1 MSASFEC
8 LICHGD
14 DSELVYQDCPD
25 YYLGTPFKADYVRC
39 RACGL
44 LQQSPIPP
52 DVSAFYHAYPV
63 HAPKSRL
70 YAALRWLVMSSIY
83 YDARRHP
90 AGTAI
95 LDYGCGD
102 GGYLETLGGRGFR
115 LHGYEKDPAQAARVA
130 ERLGLPVHADI
141 EALVASM
148 SETFDVVTFHK
159 VLEHLTDP
167 DEALAA
173 ARHLLKPGG
182 LLYLVVPHADSIE
195 ARLFG
200 RKWHSL
206 DPPRHISLPAVAHVR
221 RLADRHGYALSRH
234 APIPFPNGFAAS
246 VPVVLSGRFR
256 FALFAL
262 AFPLGVVWSR
272 LVPTGSHAYWLS
284 RQ

>member
-8 LICHGD
+8 LICHGG
-14 DSELVYQDCPD
+14 DSEIVYQDCPD
-25 YYLGTPFKADYVRC
+25 YYLGTAFRADYVRC

-44 LQQSPIPP
+44 LQQSPVPR
-52 DVSAFYHAYPV
+52 DVSAFYHSYPV

-70 YAALRWLVMSSIY
+70 YSALRWLVMSPIY
-83 YDARRHP
+83 YDARRHA
-90 AGTAI
+90 AGTAL

-102 GGYLETLGGRGFR
+102 GGYLETLRGRAFR

-130 ERLGLPVHADI
+130 ERLGVAVHADL
-141 EALVASM
+141 EALLASHAG
-148 SETFDVVTFHK
+148 TFDVVTLHM

-182 LLYLVVPHADSIE
+182 VLYLVVPHVDSVE

-200 RKWHSL
+200 RRWHNL

-221 RLADRHGYALSRH
+221 RLAERHGYALVRH
-234 APIPFPNGFAAS
+234 ASVPFPNGFAAS

-256 FALFAL
+256 FPLFAL
-262 AFPLGVVWSR
+262 AFPLGVAWSR
-272 LVPTGSHAYWLS
+272 LVPTGSHAYWLA

>member
-102 GGYLETLGGRGFR
+102 GGYMETLGGRGLR